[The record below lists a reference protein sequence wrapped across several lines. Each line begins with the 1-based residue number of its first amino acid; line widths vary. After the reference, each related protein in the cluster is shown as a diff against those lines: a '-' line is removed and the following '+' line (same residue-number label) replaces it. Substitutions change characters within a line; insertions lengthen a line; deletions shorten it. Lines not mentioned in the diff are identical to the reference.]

1 MKAGKGCKMSKSD
14 MTSAFRNLGILC
26 RQWKYLIMKAES
38 PLDNKVYYFV
48 DKCLPFGAAI
58 SCAVFQK
65 FSDAIAYVVKRTSG
79 KENLNYLDDFLF
91 ITLLKSLCDGQLNY
105 FLKVCRDIN
114 FPVSVEKTYF
124 SDTQM
129 VFLGFLI
136 DSVRQLVLIPMD
148 KIDKGRDL
156 IEGILGNGWKKVTV
170 KKLQNICGFLNF
182 LGRCILPGRAFTRRL
197 YY

>member
-58 SCAVFQK
+58 SCTVFQK

-79 KENLNYLDDFLF
+79 KENINYLDDFLF
-91 ITLLKSLCDGQLNY
+91 MALLKSLCDGQLNY

-114 FPVSVEKTYF
+114 FPISVEKTYF
-124 SDTQM
+124 SNTQM

-136 DSVRQLVLIPMD
+136 DSV
-148 KIDKGRDL
+148 
-156 IEGILGNGWKKVTV
+156 
-170 KKLQNICGFLNF
+170 
-182 LGRCILPGRAFTRRL
+182 
-197 YY
+197 